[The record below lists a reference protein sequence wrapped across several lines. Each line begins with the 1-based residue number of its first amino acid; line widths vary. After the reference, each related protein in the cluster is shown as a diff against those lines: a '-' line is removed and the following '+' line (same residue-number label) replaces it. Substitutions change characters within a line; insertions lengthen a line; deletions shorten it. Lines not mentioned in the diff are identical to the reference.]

1 MATDNKV
8 RNNVSNPS
16 SKNYIFFS
24 KFFHADAEAGEASAA
39 SPDTTPSFIP
49 PLVSGADAEKQEEE
63 ETTPNSNLLSPG
75 ERKKKKTGGLIEK
88 KMSEAKKA
96 GSRKERARS
105 AKRCQS
111 LA

>member
-63 ETTPNSNLLSPG
+63 TTPNSNLLSPG